1 MSLVRNLKKKEV
13 CLEVPGEPKES
24 KEKFRSYKT
33 YRENSQKYIQ
43 TFNM

>member
-1 MSLVRNLKKKEV
+1 MFRST
-13 CLEVPGEPKES
+13 KES
-24 KEKFRSYKT
+24 KEKFKSYKT